1 MVNQDM
7 TLFTPTFKNVHCKD
21 CDHIAPEGILMSF
34 NTDTGIPD
42 EYSFD
47 GECPKC
53 GSENTIVVDPLDRY
67 QS

>member
-1 MVNQDM
+1 
-7 TLFTPTFKNVHCKD
+7 
-21 CDHIAPEGILMSF
+21 MSF

-53 GSENTIVVDPLDRY
+53 GSENTVVVDPLDLG
-67 QS
+67 